1 MIDLINEAVE
11 SENDHLVSD
20 NENTEWMRNY
30 ILNDNTENRESR
42 FETVEDSTII
52 ETNINNYSLNDIEH
66 FIESNYKVYK
76 KVNYEIEDVNIN
88 ILNSKQLLI

>member
-42 FETVEDSTII
+42 FETVEDPTII
-52 ETNINNYSLNDIEH
+52 ESNINNYSLNDIEH
-66 FIESNYKVYK
+66 FIEINYKVYK